1 MVEMLNWLK
10 WLNDIRR
17 RGGPVV
23 LPYYMF
29 RMFKRFCIA
38 LCLTSVVFVFG
49 CKPAGTKS
57 DQLSENQFQ
66 FSDSSLYQ
74 PRYARG
80 YRWEPG
86 ADGLTLVLTDPWNPG
101 TVFARYRLLDA
112 GSKSLAKSGVND
124 IFIPSERLAVSSTT
138 HAGFLS
144 AIGAG
149 DNLIGCSNP
158 DRLYDS
164 VLYQR
169 YLSGSLS
176 TIGRDLELNMEYLVA
191 QKPSLVMQSGIEGQ
205 FNPDPRLGELGIPV
219 LYILEWME
227 STPLGRAEWIRV
239 FGVIT
244 GHLREAD
251 SVFNLVEKEYNRL
264 SALGRA
270 SEDQPVVFMGN
281 NFKGTWYMP
290 GGLNYLAFLFK
301 DAGMDYP
308 WKDVRQ
314 SASLALNFET
324 VVNRV
329 ADAPLWVGAPA
340 DSLSQL
346 LAEEER
352 YTVFRAVREKR
363 VYTLTN
369 RLNNHGGNDYWES
382 GVVRPDRILADLLY
396 IGHPELVPGHSWT
409 YYKPLIFN

>member
-1 MVEMLNWLK
+1 
-10 WLNDIRR
+10 
-17 RGGPVV
+17 
-23 LPYYMF
+23 MF
-29 RMFKRFCIA
+29 RRFRRFRRLRIA
-38 LCLTSVVFVFG
+38 LGVALFVAVFG
-49 CKPAGTKS
+49 CKTAGTKS
-57 DQLSENQFQ
+57 GQLSENQFQ
-66 FSDSSLYQ
+66 YSDSTVLQ
-74 PRYARG
+74 PRYAKG
-80 YRWEPG
+80 FRWEAG
-86 ADGLTLVLTDPWNPG
+86 GDGLILVLTDPWNPG

-112 GSKSLAKSGVND
+112 GSNVPAKSGITD
-124 IFIPSERLAVSSTT
+124 ISIPSERLAVSSTT

-149 DNLIGCSNP
+149 DCLVGCNNP

-164 VLYQR
+164 VLYNR
-169 YLSGSLS
+169 YLNGSLS
-176 TIGRDLELNMEYLVA
+176 SIGRDLELNLESLIA

-205 FNPDPRLGELGIPV
+205 FNPDPRLTEMGIPV

-239 FGVIT
+239 FGKIT
-244 GHLREAD
+244 GHLHEAD
-251 SVFNLVEKEYNRL
+251 SVFGVVEKEYNRL
-264 SALGRA
+264 SSIGRA
-270 SEDQPVVFMGN
+270 CEDQPVVFTGN

-308 WKDVRQ
+308 WKDAQQ

-324 VVNRV
+324 VVNKV
-329 ADAPLWVGAPA
+329 ANAPLWVGAPA

-352 YTVFRAVREKR
+352 YVVFRAVREKR

-369 RLNNHGGNDYWES
+369 RLNGHGGNDYWES